1 MLPILDRARD
11 LLAGYE
17 ILFCD
22 VWGVLHDGVRAYPG
36 ANDALPRFRAGGGI
50 VLLLSNAPLP
60 ADSVA
65 RVLDEK
71 GVRREAYDAIV
82 SSGDMARVRLAEAGT
97 TRVHHIGPKRDLPLF
112 IGTDLARVSLDE
124 AEALVVTGLERDTSE
139 TAEDYRARLMQAR
152 ERDLELLCAN
162 PDLHVE
168 VGGRTLPCAGV
179 LGVLY
184 ESLGGSVYWAG
195 KPFAVAY
202 DAAFARVRSLRGPI
216 DRSRVLAIGDAVRT
230 DLAGAAGAGIDAL
243 FVTGGIHREAVTVGG
258 FVDRDRLA
266 ALLGPET
273 RTTRAAMPALV
284 W

>member
-1 MLPILDRARD
+1 MLPVLDRARD

-17 ILFCD
+17 VVFCD

-36 ANDALPRFRAGGGI
+36 ANDALPRFRAGGGL

-82 SSGDMARVRLAEAGT
+82 SSGDIARARLAETGT
-97 TRVHHIGPKRDLPLF
+97 KRIHHIGPKRDLPLF
-112 IGTDLARVSLDE
+112 VGTELARVPLQE
-124 AEALVVTGLERDTSE
+124 AETLVVTGLLRDTVE
-139 TAEDYRARLMQAR
+139 TAEDYRPLLAQAR
-152 ERDLELLCAN
+152 DRDLELLCAN

-168 VGGRTLPCAGV
+168 VGDRILPCAGV
-179 LGVLY
+179 LGALY
-184 ESLGGSVYWAG
+184 EALGGRVYWAG

-202 DAAFARVRSLRGPI
+202 DAAFAVVRSLRGAV
-216 DRSRVLAIGDAVRT
+216 DKKRVLAIGDAVRT
-230 DLAGAAGAGIDAL
+230 DLAGAAGAGLDAL
-243 FVTGGIHREAVTVGG
+243 FITGGIHREAVTVGG

-273 RTTRAAMPALV
+273 RTTLAAIPALV